1 LRAQEFDLQPIA
13 REDSMRAP
21 QLLVPVTAV
30 LLLGVAC
37 NRADDFD
44 TRAAREEAR
53 ETAAAAGDRLA
64 DAWLA
69 TKIQA
74 QFFADDDIRGRDV
87 SVTADDGVVTLRGR
101 VPDENAHMQAV
112 QTARNTD
119 GVTRLND
126 ELTIGL
132 PTEGGDVVGTA
143 GAVVDDARITGTI
156 QSKFFLDDQVKG
168 RRIDVDTRAGVVTL
182 RGEVASEAERAQALT
197 LARSTDGVSRVE
209 DSLIVNAS
217 MGAAAPDR
225 TSPGQ
230 QLDDATI
237 TTKIQAKYFL
247 DRDVKAG
254 ALDVSTTDGVVLIE
268 GVAPSQAAR
277 DRALAIARETEGV
290 VQVVDRVRIE

>member
-1 LRAQEFDLQPIA
+1 
-13 REDSMRAP
+13 MHAP
-21 QLLVPVTAV
+21 QLLVPVAAV

-37 NRADDFD
+37 NRADDLN

-101 VPDENAHMQAV
+101 VPDENAHTQAV

-119 GVTRLND
+119 GVARLND

-132 PTEGGDVVGTA
+132 PTESPGGDVIGTA

-182 RGEVASEAERAQALT
+182 RGEVASEAERAEALT
-197 LARSTDGVSRVE
+197 LARSTEGVSRVE
-209 DSLIVNAS
+209 DSLTVDS
-217 MGAAAPDR
+217 SLGANLPDR

-254 ALDVSTTDGVVLIE
+254 ALDVSTTDGVVLLE
-268 GVAPSQAAR
+268 GVLPSPAAR

-290 VQVVDRVRIE
+290 VQVVDRVRVE